1 MYNYTKYNTESEDI
15 YSNMAEILKGA
26 PVAAALTEKLI
37 ARSQALKVKPMLAI
51 LRVGNKPDDISYETG
66 IIKRCEKIGIEV
78 KKIILP
84 EDCEGRE
91 VIESVKSLNNDKA
104 IHGVLIFRPLSDK
117 ATEQEAS
124 KILSPAKDVDCMTQ
138 ESLASVF
145 TGSKAG
151 YPPCTAQ
158 ACIEL
163 MDHYGIE
170 LEGKNIVVIGRSLVI
185 GKPLSI
191 MLQNRNATV
200 TMCHS
205 KTRELPEICK
215 RAEIIVAAIGKAGF
229 VDSSFVAPG
238 QVVID
243 VGINLDANGKLC
255 GDVKFDEVEP
265 IVKAITPVP
274 AGVGSVTTSVLAK
287 HVIEACEQC

>member
-1 MYNYTKYNTESEDI
+1 
-15 YSNMAEILKGA
+15 MAEILKGA

-37 ARSQALKVKPMLAI
+37 ERSRTLKHKPTLAI

-66 IIKRCEKIGIEV
+66 IIKRCEKIGIDV
-78 KKIILP
+78 RKILLL
-84 EDCEGRE
+84 EDCENE
-91 VIESVKSLNNDKA
+91 KIFEAVKNLNDDESV
-104 IHGVLIFRPLSDK
+104 HGVLVFRPLSDK
-117 ATEQEAS
+117 STEKRVSE
-124 KILSPAKDVDCMTQ
+124 ILSPAKDVDCMTS

-145 TGSKAG
+145 TGNNAG

-163 MDHYGIE
+163 LDHYGIE
-170 LEGKNIVVIGRSLVI
+170 LEGKNVVVLGRSLVI
-185 GKPLSI
+185 GRPLSI

-205 KTRELPEICK
+205 KTRNLPEICK

-229 VDSSFVAPG
+229 VDSSFVSPG

-243 VGINLDANGKLC
+243 IGINVDENGKLC
-255 GDVKFDEVEP
+255 GDVKFDEVSQ

-287 HVIEACEQC
+287 HVIEACEKC

>member
-1 MYNYTKYNTESEDI
+1 
-15 YSNMAEILKGA
+15 MAEILKGA

-37 ARSQALKVKPMLAI
+37 ERSKSLKHKPTLAI

-66 IIKRCEKIGIEV
+66 IIKRCEKVGIMV
-78 KKIILP
+78 RKIILP
-84 EDCEGRE
+84 EDSEVRE
-91 VIESVKSLNNDKA
+91 IVEAVSSLNCYES
-104 IHGVLIFRPLSDK
+104 IHGVLVFRPLRDK
-117 ATEQEAS
+117 ATEQRVSET
-124 KILSPAKDVDCMTQ
+124 LLPAKDVDCMTS

-145 TGSKAG
+145 TGNNSG

-163 MDHYGIE
+163 LDHYGIE
-170 LEGKNIVVIGRSLVI
+170 LEGKNVVVLGRSLVI
-185 GKPLSI
+185 GRPLSI

-205 KTRELPEICK
+205 KTRDLPEICK
-215 RAEIIVAAIGKAGF
+215 RADIIVAAIGKAGF
-229 VDSSFVAPG
+229 VDSSFVSPG
-238 QVVID
+238 QVIID
-243 VGINLDANGKLC
+243 VGINVDANGKLC
-255 GDVKFDEVEP
+255 GDVKFDEVES

-287 HVIEACEQC
+287 HVVEACEKC

>member
-1 MYNYTKYNTESEDI
+1 
-15 YSNMAEILKGA
+15 MAEILKGA

-37 ARSQALKVKPMLAI
+37 ERSRTLKYKPTLAI

-66 IIKRCEKIGIEV
+66 IIKRCEKIGIDV
-78 KKIILP
+78 RKILLP
-84 EDCEGRE
+84 EDCENE
-91 VIESVKSLNNDKA
+91 KIFEAVKNLNDDESV
-104 IHGVLIFRPLSDK
+104 HGVLVFRPLSDK
-117 ATEQEAS
+117 STEKRVSE
-124 KILSPAKDVDCMTQ
+124 ILSPAKDVDCMTS

-145 TGSKAG
+145 TGNNAG

-163 MDHYGIE
+163 LDHYGIE
-170 LEGKNIVVIGRSLVI
+170 LEGKNVVVLGRSLVI
-185 GKPLSI
+185 GRPLSI

-205 KTRELPEICK
+205 KTRNLPEICK
-215 RAEIIVAAIGKAGF
+215 RTEIIVAAIGKAGF
-229 VDSSFVAPG
+229 VDSSFVSPG

-243 VGINLDANGKLC
+243 IGINVDENGKLC
-255 GDVKFDEVEP
+255 GDVKFDEVSQ

-287 HVIEACEQC
+287 HVIEACEKC

>member
-1 MYNYTKYNTESEDI
+1 
-15 YSNMAEILKGA
+15 MAEILKGA

-37 ARSQALKVKPMLAI
+37 ERSRTLKHKPTLAI

-78 KKIILP
+78 RKILLP
-84 EDCEGRE
+84 EDCEKE
-91 VIESVKSLNNDKA
+91 KIFEAVKNLNDDESV
-104 IHGVLIFRPLSDK
+104 HGVLVFRPLSDK
-117 ATEQEAS
+117 STEKRVSE
-124 KILSPAKDVDCMTQ
+124 ILSPAKDVDCMTS

-145 TGSKAG
+145 TGNNAG

-163 MDHYGIE
+163 LDHYGIE
-170 LEGKNIVVIGRSLVI
+170 LEGKNVVVLGRSLVI
-185 GKPLSI
+185 GRPLSI

-205 KTRELPEICK
+205 KTRNLPEICK

-229 VDSSFVAPG
+229 VDSSFVSPG

-243 VGINLDANGKLC
+243 VGINVDENGKLC
-255 GDVKFDEVEP
+255 GDVKFDEVSQ

-287 HVIEACEQC
+287 HVIEACGKC

>member
-1 MYNYTKYNTESEDI
+1 
-15 YSNMAEILKGA
+15 MAEILKGA

-37 ARSQALKVKPMLAI
+37 ERVQTLKYKPTLAI

-66 IIKRCEKIGIEV
+66 IIKRCDKIGIEV
-78 KKIILP
+78 RKILLP
-84 EDCEGRE
+84 EDCENE
-91 VIESVKSLNNDKA
+91 KIFEAVKNLNDDESV
-104 IHGVLIFRPLSDK
+104 HGVLVFRPLSDK
-117 ATEQEAS
+117 STEKRVSE
-124 KILSPAKDVDCMTQ
+124 ILSPAKDVDCMTS

-145 TGSKAG
+145 TGNNAG

-163 MDHYGIE
+163 LDHYGIE
-170 LEGKNIVVIGRSLVI
+170 LEGKNVVVLGRSLVI
-185 GKPLSI
+185 GRPLSI

-205 KTRELPEICK
+205 KTRNLPEICK

-229 VDSSFVAPG
+229 VDSKFVSPG

-243 VGINLDANGKLC
+243 VGINVDENGKLC
-255 GDVKFDEVEP
+255 GDVKFDEVSQ

-287 HVIEACEQC
+287 HVIEACEKC

>member
-1 MYNYTKYNTESEDI
+1 
-15 YSNMAEILKGA
+15 MAEILKGA

-37 ARSQALKVKPMLAI
+37 ERSRTLKHKPTLAI

-66 IIKRCEKIGIEV
+66 IIKRCEKIGIDV
-78 KKIILP
+78 RKILLP
-84 EDCEGRE
+84 EDCENE
-91 VIESVKSLNNDKA
+91 KIFEAVKNLNDDEA
-104 IHGVLIFRPLSDK
+104 VHGVLVFRPLSDK
-117 ATEQEAS
+117 STEKRVSE
-124 KILSPAKDVDCMTQ
+124 ILSPAKDVDCMTS

-145 TGSKAG
+145 TGNNAG

-163 MDHYGIE
+163 LDHYGIE
-170 LEGKNIVVIGRSLVI
+170 LEGKNVVVLGRSLVI
-185 GKPLSI
+185 GRPLSI

-205 KTRELPEICK
+205 KTRNLPEICK

-229 VDSSFVAPG
+229 VDSSFVSPG

-243 VGINLDANGKLC
+243 VGINVDENGKLC
-255 GDVKFDEVEP
+255 GDVKFDEVSQ

-287 HVIEACEQC
+287 HVIEACEKC

>member
-1 MYNYTKYNTESEDI
+1 
-15 YSNMAEILKGA
+15 MAEILKGA

-37 ARSQALKVKPMLAI
+37 ERVQTLKYKPTLAI

-66 IIKRCEKIGIEV
+66 IIKRCDKIGIEV
-78 KKIILP
+78 RKILLP
-84 EDCEGRE
+84 EDCENE
-91 VIESVKSLNNDKA
+91 KIFEAVKNLNDDESV
-104 IHGVLIFRPLSDK
+104 HGVLVFRPLSDK
-117 ATEQEAS
+117 STEKRVSE
-124 KILSPAKDVDCMTQ
+124 ILSPAKDVDCMTS

-145 TGSKAG
+145 TGNNAG

-163 MDHYGIE
+163 LDHYGIE
-170 LEGKNIVVIGRSLVI
+170 LEGKNVVVLGRSLVI
-185 GKPLSI
+185 GRPLSI

-205 KTRELPEICK
+205 KTRNLPEICK

-229 VDSSFVAPG
+229 VDSSFVSPG

-243 VGINLDANGKLC
+243 VGINVDENGKLC
-255 GDVKFDEVEP
+255 GDVKFDEVSQ

-287 HVIEACEQC
+287 HVIEACEKC

>member
-1 MYNYTKYNTESEDI
+1 
-15 YSNMAEILKGA
+15 MAEILKGA

-37 ARSQALKVKPMLAI
+37 ERSRTLKHKPTLAI

-66 IIKRCEKIGIEV
+66 IIKRCEKIGINV
-78 KKIILP
+78 RKILLP
-84 EDCEGRE
+84 EDCENE
-91 VIESVKSLNNDKA
+91 KIFEAVKNLNDDEA
-104 IHGVLIFRPLSDK
+104 VHGVLVFRPLSDK
-117 ATEQEAS
+117 STEKRVSE
-124 KILSPAKDVDCMTQ
+124 ILSPAKDVDCMTS

-145 TGSKAG
+145 TGNNAG

-163 MDHYGIE
+163 LDHYGIE
-170 LEGKNIVVIGRSLVI
+170 LEGKNVVVLGRSLVI
-185 GKPLSI
+185 GRPLSI

-205 KTRELPEICK
+205 KTRNLPEICK

-229 VDSSFVAPG
+229 VDSSFVSPG

-243 VGINLDANGKLC
+243 VGINVDENGKLC
-255 GDVKFDEVEP
+255 GDVKFDEVSQ

-287 HVIEACEQC
+287 HVIEACEKC

>member
-1 MYNYTKYNTESEDI
+1 
-15 YSNMAEILKGA
+15 MAEILKGA

-37 ARSQALKVKPMLAI
+37 ERSRTLKHKPTLAI

-78 KKIILP
+78 RKILLP
-84 EDCEGRE
+84 EDCESNKIFE
-91 VIESVKSLNNDKA
+91 AVKNLNDDEA
-104 IHGVLIFRPLSDK
+104 VHGVLVFRPLSDK
-117 ATEQEAS
+117 STEKRISE
-124 KILSPAKDVDCMTQ
+124 ILSPAKDVDCMTS

-145 TGSKAG
+145 TGNNAG

-163 MDHYGIE
+163 LDHYGIE
-170 LEGKNIVVIGRSLVI
+170 LEGKNVVVLGRSLVI
-185 GKPLSI
+185 GRPLSI

-205 KTRELPEICK
+205 KTRNLPEICK

-229 VDSSFVAPG
+229 VDSSFVSPG

-243 VGINLDANGKLC
+243 VGINVDENGKLC
-255 GDVKFDEVEP
+255 GDVKFDEVSQ

-287 HVIEACEQC
+287 HVIEACEKC